1 MYETVYLRERARA
14 DRENNMGQNTAEAR
28 EVENDS
34 PVSQSA
40 NQGYFGN
47 EPDADVQH
55 SMKAADSDD
64 RQFIDEINPQEVAE
78 AAYLHW
84 ERLGCP
90 PGTAA
95 DDWIWAKCELI
106 TRREAADALLAA
118 RKRRNGEGLKRRT

>member
-1 MYETVYLRERARA
+1 
-14 DRENNMGQNTAEAR
+14 
-28 EVENDS
+28 
-34 PVSQSA
+34 
-40 NQGYFGN
+40 
-47 EPDADVQH
+47 
-55 SMKAADSDD
+55 MKAADSDD

-106 TRREAADALLAA
+106 TRREAADAFLAA